1 MKKSLPVLP
10 TAIAGIVLLAL
21 TAVGLNAIFNKT
33 QAGSARLDLTAN
45 KIYTLSEGTKKIL
58 AGLDTPVTIRFYFTE
73 GSRALPRNLKLYAT
87 RVRDFLKQYENHG
100 KGKVAVE
107 MIDAQP
113 DSEAEDSARL
123 DQIRSIPISV
133 TENVYFGISVSCL
146 DRKQSLPQLD
156 PDQEPLLEYT
166 ISRAITQV
174 VKPERPKLGVLSSI
188 PMAGNGMPPQM
199 GGQPGWIMY
208 QQLQMDYEIVDVAP
222 DAKEI
227 PAGLG
232 ALLVIHPAEISPDTE
247 FAIDQYLLK
256 GGKAAIFLDA
266 QYYFSQQQQRNPM
279 MPAPPPQTSSTLP
292 NLLKAW
298 GLTFESGRVVA
309 DQGHRFSNQQ
319 RGVLTGVSSFSGEDS
334 IDPKDPVTGQLRD
347 VFMILPGGFSGE
359 PTVGLHKSS
368 LVHSSTM
375 TQLMDGMRASQ
386 WDQQLLTETP
396 VTNRSYDMVVR
407 LVGRFPTA
415 FKDGKPKSEPATPEP
430 PPAEGEKKDEA
441 KPAEPV
447 VLKEPTA
454 EGAVILFADVDM
466 ITDNGAFQPN
476 PLMPQIAQPY
486 NGNYS
491 LVLNVLEQLT
501 GDQNLIGAR
510 SRPSSRRPFK
520 VMEEMQAK
528 AEQKASDKINELVKS
543 EEDFNKQISS
553 LRADQIGKDGEVN
566 LTPAQQKALNEAVK
580 KQADVRKELRELRK
594 ELAKDKDR
602 LEADLTL
609 ANIFAMPAVVAL
621 AGLAI
626 AFFRRT
632 RGAAR

>member
-1 MKKSLPVLP
+1 M
-10 TAIAGIVLLAL
+10 
-21 TAVGLNAIFNKT
+21 
-33 QAGSARLDLTAN
+33 
-45 KIYTLSEGTKKIL
+45 
-58 AGLDTPVTIRFYFTE
+58 
-73 GSRALPRNLKLYAT
+73 
-87 RVRDFLKQYENHG
+87 
-100 KGKVAVE
+100 
-107 MIDAQP
+107 
-113 DSEAEDSARL
+113 
-123 DQIRSIPISV
+123 
-133 TENVYFGISVSCL
+133 
-146 DRKQSLPQLD
+146 
-156 PDQEPLLEYT
+156 
-166 ISRAITQV
+166 
-174 VKPERPKLGVLSSI
+174 
-188 PMAGNGMPPQM
+188 
-199 GGQPGWIMY
+199 
-208 QQLQMDYEIVDVAP
+208 
-222 DAKEI
+222 
-227 PAGLG
+227 
-232 ALLVIHPAEISPDTE
+232 
-247 FAIDQYLLK
+247 
-256 GGKAAIFLDA
+256 
-266 QYYFSQQQQRNPM
+266 
-279 MPAPPPQTSSTLP
+279 
-292 NLLKAW
+292 
-298 GLTFESGRVVA
+298 
-309 DQGHRFSNQQ
+309 
-319 RGVLTGVSSFSGEDS
+319 
-334 IDPKDPVTGQLRD
+334 
-347 VFMILPGGFSGE
+347 
-359 PTVGLHKSS
+359 
-368 LVHSSTM
+368 
-375 TQLMDGMRASQ
+375 
-386 WDQQLLTETP
+386 
-396 VTNRSYDMVVR
+396 
-407 LVGRFPTA
+407 
-415 FKDGKPKSEPATPEP
+415 
-430 PPAEGEKKDEA
+430 
-441 KPAEPV
+441 